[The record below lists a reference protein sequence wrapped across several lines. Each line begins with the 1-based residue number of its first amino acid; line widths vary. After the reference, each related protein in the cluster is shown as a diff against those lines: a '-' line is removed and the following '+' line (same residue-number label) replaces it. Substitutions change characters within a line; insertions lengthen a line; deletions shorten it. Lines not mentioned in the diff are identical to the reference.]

1 MSFPAAESLAEQI
14 ARHLASRIIEG
25 ELRSGERIQEARV
38 VNELD
43 VSRGSVREALLLLES
58 RHLIH
63 ILPRRGAVVAQ
74 LTEQHVHSLYDLYVN
89 LLIMLAQKVAQ
100 HWNEQ
105 NIRPLLEQM
114 QRIQDL
120 SVASGAKTDFIEAGF
135 ALMQQAFAVAG
146 NPYLAQLL
154 TDLQPAI
161 HRTYALAV
169 RHSPGETAYASR
181 FFAGLMDAVLKRAPQ
196 NIPAVV
202 ETYGQHQRALVL
214 AALAQEQT
222 HAS

>member
-1 MSFPAAESLAEQI
+1 MSFTASESLAEQI
-14 ARHLASRIIEG
+14 ARHLAARIIDG
-25 ELRSGERIQEARV
+25 ALRPGERIQEARV

-43 VSRGSVREALLLLES
+43 VSRGSVREALLILES
-58 RHLIH
+58 RHLIN

-74 LTEQHVHSLYDLYVN
+74 LTEQHVHSLYDLYVT
-89 LLIMLAQKVAQ
+89 LLIMLAQKVALN
-100 HWNEQ
+100 WTEQ
-105 NIRPLLEQM
+105 SIRPLIEQV
-114 QRIQDL
+114 QHIQSL
-120 SVASGAKTDFIEAGF
+120 SLGQDKAGFIEAGF
-135 ALMQQAFAVAG
+135 GLMHKAFAVAG

-154 TDLQPAI
+154 DDLQPAI

-181 FFAGLMDAVLKRAPQ
+181 FFAGLMDAVLKREPQ

-214 AALAQEQT
+214 TALAQEQT

>member
-1 MSFPAAESLAEQI
+1 MSFTATESLAEQI
-14 ARHLASRIIEG
+14 ARHLASRIIHG
-25 ELRSGERIQEARV
+25 ELQPGERIQEARV

-43 VSRGSVREALLLLES
+43 VSRGSVREALLILES
-58 RHLIH
+58 RHLIN

-74 LTEQHVHSLYDLYVN
+74 LTEQHVQSLYDLYVT
-89 LLIMLAQKVAQ
+89 LLTMLAQKVAQ
-100 HWNEQ
+100 NWTDQ
-105 NIRPLLEQM
+105 SIRPLIAQV
-114 QRIQDL
+114 QYIQSL
-120 SVASGAKTDFIEAGF
+120 GAGKDKAGFIEAGF
-135 ALMQQAFAVAG
+135 GLMQQAFAVAG

-154 TDLQPAI
+154 DDLQPAI

-169 RHSPGETAYASR
+169 RHSPGETEYASR
-181 FFAGLMDAVLKRAPQ
+181 FFSGLMDAVLKREPQ

-214 AALAQEQT
+214 TALAQEQT

>member
-1 MSFPAAESLAEQI
+1 MSFPATESLAEQI

-25 ELRSGERIQEARV
+25 ELRPGERIQEARV

-43 VSRGSVREALLLLES
+43 VRRGS
-58 RHLIH
+58 
-63 ILPRRGAVVAQ
+63 
-74 LTEQHVHSLYDLYVN
+74 
-89 LLIMLAQKVAQ
+89 
-100 HWNEQ
+100 
-105 NIRPLLEQM
+105 
-114 QRIQDL
+114 
-120 SVASGAKTDFIEAGF
+120 
-135 ALMQQAFAVAG
+135 
-146 NPYLAQLL
+146 
-154 TDLQPAI
+154 
-161 HRTYALAV
+161 V
-169 RHSPGETAYASR
+169 RHSPGETEYASR

>member
-1 MSFPAAESLAEQI
+1 MSLMATESLSGQI
-14 ARHLASRIIEG
+14 ARHLANRIIQG
-25 ELRSGERIQEARV
+25 ELAPGERIQEGRV
-38 VNELD
+38 VNELN
-43 VSRGSVREALLLLES
+43 VSRGSVREALLLLEK
-58 RHLIH
+58 RHLIN

-74 LTEQHVHSLYDLYVN
+74 LTGQHIHSLYDLYVT

-105 NIRPLLEQM
+105 SIQPLIEQV
-114 QRIQDL
+114 QRIQSLRTGQDK
-120 SVASGAKTDFIEAGF
+120 AGFIEAGF
-135 ALMQQAFAVAG
+135 GLMQQALVLAD
-146 NPYLAQLL
+146 NPYLAQILN
-154 TDLQPAI
+154 DLQPAI

-169 RHSPGETAYASR
+169 RHSPGETEYASR
-181 FFAGLMDAVLKRAPQ
+181 FFAGLMDAVLKREPQ

-222 HAS
+222 YAS